1 MGETE
6 LIEQRNQAVAAE
18 QLRLA
23 TEQYR
28 VGSASFLDLV
38 EAETVMA
45 QADRERV
52 ASIYSYHDL
61 LANLEAL
68 VGARL
73 RP

>member
-1 MGETE
+1 
-6 LIEQRNQAVAAE
+6 
-18 QLRLA
+18 
-23 TEQYR
+23 
-28 VGSASFLDLV
+28 
-38 EAETVMA
+38 
-45 QADRERV
+45 V